1 VLQKITDPSHPS
13 TDLITL
19 HCMEGSS
26 VEVEGPSVLVSE
38 LLFFESEPRLMARV
52 RLVVDDVL

>member
-1 VLQKITDPSHPS
+1 M
-13 TDLITL
+13 L

-26 VEVEGPSVLVSE
+26 VEVEGPSILVPK

-52 RLVVDDVL
+52 RLVADDVL